1 MARSAILRA
10 KKVMIAPEPP
20 KKKENLEQVIPELTK
35 RAAKHIGYD
44 KLVWRHVTTWYEM
57 R

>member
-1 MARSAILRA
+1 MARPAIPRA
-10 KKVMIAPEPP
+10 KEVILTPEPP
-20 KKKENLEQVIPELTK
+20 KKKKNLEQVIPDPTK

-44 KLVWRHVTTWYEM
+44 KLVCHHVSIWYEM